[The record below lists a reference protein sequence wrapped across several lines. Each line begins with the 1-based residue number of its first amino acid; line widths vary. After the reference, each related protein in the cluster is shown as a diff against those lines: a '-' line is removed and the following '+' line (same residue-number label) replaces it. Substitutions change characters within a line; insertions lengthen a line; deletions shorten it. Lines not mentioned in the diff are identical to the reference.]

1 MLVENTQIWKRET
14 DENKSYQSVSVEGGV
29 FCHYLYTISIHI
41 ILLSDHP
48 YNELNFL
55 WVVDKYLV
63 WQCVTFEAEP
73 SEVAT
78 S

>member
-55 WVVDKYLV
+55 
-63 WQCVTFEAEP
+63 
-73 SEVAT
+73 
-78 S
+78 